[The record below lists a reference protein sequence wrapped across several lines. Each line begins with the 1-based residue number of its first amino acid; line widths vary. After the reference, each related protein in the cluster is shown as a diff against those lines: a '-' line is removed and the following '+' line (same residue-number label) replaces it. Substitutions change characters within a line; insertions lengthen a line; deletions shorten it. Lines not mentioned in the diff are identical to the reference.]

1 MRIRAQAMCFLTLFC
16 AGSVAHAWPER
27 GPDGMPTGS
36 EVVASEVFAAG
47 ALPQLPVSSDPQAL
61 ARVAATT
68 LDYLGQRSPDDASV
82 TAGLFGELGI
92 ELGRVERTLAFVV
105 RVAEEDAGQPTQR
118 LQDPVFLAE
127 HFEVLRWTP
136 DLAGA
141 AARDLQP
148 PPDRIR
154 MTRYLVYQVEGRAT
168 AEAPYLHALY
178 GPTTGD
184 PTAWTR
190 QQIMAGV
197 FEPGGEA
204 EGAAPPLVYLTDEG
218 VYQALMQGTVEV
230 ALPGSAPRLF
240 NVDVHNGHAYV
251 PTQRDPSKQARYWYF
266 REVEQIRGWAN
277 IGLEPQVAVAGD
289 IYNLGLGKLFAL
301 RTVSEGGAEQ
311 LQLVVLADTGGA
323 FQPNLFQLDYLT
335 GSYPD
340 HAAFQAATGHLPAYV
355 EARLLLLR
363 E

>member
-1 MRIRAQAMCFLTLFC
+1 MRIGTHVLGLLTLLC
-16 AGSVAHAWPER
+16 TGSAAHAWPER
-27 GPDGMPTGS
+27 GPDGAPTGA
-36 EVVASEVFAAG
+36 EVVASEVFAGG
-47 ALPQLPVSSDPQAL
+47 ALPQLPVASDPQSL
-61 ARVAATT
+61 ARVAAAT
-68 LDYLGQRSPDDASV
+68 LEYLGQRAPDDASV
-82 TAGLFGELGI
+82 GAGLFGELGI

-105 RVAEEDAGQPTQR
+105 KVAEEDAGKATQR
-118 LQDPVFLAE
+118 LQDPTFLAE
-127 HFEVLRWTP
+127 HFEVLRWIP
-136 DLAGA
+136 DQAGA
-141 AARDLQP
+141 AARGLTP
-148 PPDRIR
+148 PSDRIR

-168 AEAPYLHALY
+168 PEAPYVHALY
-178 GPTTGD
+178 GPPAGE

-190 QQIMAGV
+190 QQVMAGV

-204 EGAAPPLVYLTDEG
+204 EGDAAPLVYLTAEG

-230 ALPGSAPRLF
+230 ALPGVAPRLF

-266 REVEQIRGWAN
+266 REVQQIRGWAD
-277 IGLEPQVAVAGD
+277 IGLEPRVAVAGD

-301 RTVSEGGAEQ
+301 RTRTEGGAEQ
-311 LQLVVLADTGGA
+311 LQLAVLADTGGA

-340 HAAFQAATGHLPAYV
+340 HTAFQAATGHLPAYV
-355 EARLLLLR
+355 EARMLLLR